1 MNRTEFVPIGDSVE
15 QQREKLRQTLAE
27 IGVILHGHFL
37 LTSGRHSGVYFEKFR
52 LLERPEVLKTMVRE
66 MLNQLAPVQVEVVIG
81 PTLGGVLVAYE
92 TARQLGVRALYAE
105 REGEKRV
112 FRRDGVPPP
121 DTPVL
126 IVDDVLT
133 TGTSLREVVELAHQH
148 HLQVRA
154 IGVLIDRSEPAPLLP
169 KEGEQ
174 GGKTDALACLLPY
187 KIVSALRLPAES
199 YDPSDCPLCQQ
210 GIPLIK
216 RGSRGESF

>member
-1 MNRTEFVPIGDSVE
+1 MN
-15 QQREKLRQTLAE
+15 RQTLE
-27 IGVILHGHFL
+27 QTLESIGVILHGHFL

-52 LLERPEVLKTMVRE
+52 LLERPEVLETMVRE

-105 REGEKRV
+105 REGNRRV

-133 TGTSLREVVELAHQH
+133 TGTSLREVVDLARAHG
-148 HLQVRA
+148 LQVRG
-154 IGVLIDRSEPAPLLP
+154 IGVLIDRSESSLSLPTHKGTAHCPPPIAPEHGMMAIEV
-169 KEGEQ
+169 K
-174 GGKTDALACLLPY
+174 
-187 KIVSALRLPAES
+187 SALKMPAES
-199 YDPSDCPLCQQ
+199 YDPSECPLCQQ
-210 GIPLIK
+210 GVPIVK
-216 RGSRGESF
+216 RGSRGEKT